1 MGVVRFARAMA
12 LVALFN
18 SALFLTVRE
27 EALASEKEEEAKKY
41 AEQLHKAKDAKTKI
55 NALKELGTLAQI
67 KKSFVTAA
75 LPDIYKAIEDKDAS
89 VRAAAAEALGK
100 CDEPYDKAGE
110 ILVKLIKDDKDES
123 VRIGAIR
130 GLAAMREG
138 AKAALPTIRDVVK
151 ETAGDK
157 KSKLGVVAKD
167 AVKAIGGGKK

>member
-18 SALFLTVRE
+18 GALFLVVRE

-41 AEQLHKAKDAKTKI
+41 TDQLRKSKDAKTKI
-55 NALKELGTLAQI
+55 TALKELGTLAQI
-67 KKSFVTAA
+67 KKSLVADA
-75 LPDIYKAIEDKDAS
+75 LPDIYKAVEDKDAG

-100 CDEPYDKAGE
+100 ADEPYDKAGE
-110 ILVKLIKDDKDES
+110 ILVKLIKDDKDEA

-130 GLAAMREG
+130 GLAAMRDA

-157 KSKLGVVAKD
+157 KSKLGGVAKD
-167 AVKAIGGGKK
+167 AVMAIGGGKK